1 VISKVISIFLFCLV
15 AVVPSFAQNN
25 LTEQKFSVDEMKA
38 DISFLKTK
46 LQAVHPALYLYT
58 TKDRINKVF
67 DSLDNGLLAPLTV
80 LEFYHHITV
89 ISSVIKDGHTI
100 MLPGEKITQLYNQ
113 NSKFLP
119 YKLSVQQD
127 RLYVNKVFTSD
138 SSIQP
143 GDEILQINKIS
154 AKEIIARLVERQIRD
169 GYNLTYPVWILDNYF
184 REYYSY
190 HFGHPEH
197 FEIVVKGKSAIAH
210 IDALP
215 KQIFAPAASDGIITK
230 IDDARHWAVLT
241 IKSFDND
248 ILKSSYKQQFETSVS
263 KSFEQINAAGIANLI
278 IDLRNNQG
286 GDIEN
291 GVFLL
296 AHLLNKPFAV
306 VQEYYCVD
314 GNGLKAC
321 HGPALGLQKPKQKVF
336 GGQVYVLI
344 NGGSFSNSA
353 IVASCLRANKRVVFI
368 GEESGGNPNV
378 IAGFI
383 KNIQLPN
390 TKIRVEIPT
399 RQFVITSKD
408 GNDGRG
414 LMPDY
419 LVVPRQTDVLLDKDT
434 VMNYTFELIAK
445 PENAKDSRP

>member
-1 VISKVISIFLFCLV
+1 VISKAILIFLFSLV
-15 AVVPSFAQNN
+15 AVVPSLAQNN
-25 LTEQKFSVDEMKA
+25 LTEQKFSVDQMKA

-46 LQAVHPALYLYT
+46 LQTYHPALYLYT
-58 TKDRINKVF
+58 AKEGIDKAL
-67 DSLDNGLLAPLTV
+67 DSLENVLSTPLTA
-80 LEFYHHITV
+80 LEFYRHITV

-113 NSKFLP
+113 SSKFLP

-138 SSIQP
+138 SSIEP
-143 GDEILQINKIS
+143 GDEILQVNKIS
-154 AKEIIARLVERQIRD
+154 AKEIIAQLMERQIRD
-169 GYNLTYPVWILDNYF
+169 GYNLTYPLWILDNYF

-197 FEIVVKGKSAIAH
+197 FEIVVNGKSAIAH

-215 KQIFAPAASDGIITK
+215 KQIFALAASDGIITK
-230 IDDARHWAVLT
+230 IDDALHCAVLT
-241 IKSFDND
+241 IKSFDSD

-263 KSFEQINAAGIANLI
+263 KSFEQINAAGVANLV

-296 AHLLNKPFAV
+296 AHLINKPFAV

-314 GNGLKAC
+314 GDGLKAC
-321 HGPALGLQKPKQKVF
+321 HGPVLGLHKPKQKIF
-336 GGQVYVLI
+336 EGQVYVLI
-344 NGGSFSNSA
+344 NGGSFSNSG
-353 IVASCLRANKRVVFI
+353 IVASCLRANSRAIFI

-383 KNIQLPN
+383 KNVQLPN

-399 RQFVITSKD
+399 KQFVISNKD

-414 LMPDY
+414 LMPDH
-419 LVVPRQTDVLLDKDT
+419 LVAPQQADILLHKDT
-434 VMNYTFELIAK
+434 VMNYTIDLIGK
-445 PENAKDSRP
+445 SSGGIN